1 MIAYET
7 FTTLIFILVNI
18 IPKKT
23 LRKRTSNKHQYSI
36 LYILI
41 LFYIYLKKKVF
52 LDQCVVQYI
61 ENAMQKI

>member
-1 MIAYET
+1 MIAYEK

-23 LRKRTSNKHQYSI
+23 LQKRTSNKHQDSI
-36 LYILI
+36 LYI
-41 LFYIYLKKKVF
+41 LKKKVF